1 MPLLSIESTHPPADN
16 ASFIAECSSRVADL
30 LGKPESYVMV
40 RYQHNPNMLFAGTDS
55 PLALVQ
61 LKSLSLPEDET
72 PAFSAALCELI
83 TEYLSVHP
91 ERVYIDFVSP
101 ARHMWGWNSRT
112 F

>member
-16 ASFIAECSSRVADL
+16 ASFIAECSRRVAEL

-40 RYQHNPNMLFAGTDS
+40 RYQLNPNMLFAGTDG

-61 LKSLSLPEDET
+61 LKSLNLPEDET
-72 PAFSAALCELI
+72 KALSAALCELI

-91 ERVYIDFVSP
+91 ERIYIDFVSP
-101 ARHMWGWNSRT
+101 PRHMWGWNSRT